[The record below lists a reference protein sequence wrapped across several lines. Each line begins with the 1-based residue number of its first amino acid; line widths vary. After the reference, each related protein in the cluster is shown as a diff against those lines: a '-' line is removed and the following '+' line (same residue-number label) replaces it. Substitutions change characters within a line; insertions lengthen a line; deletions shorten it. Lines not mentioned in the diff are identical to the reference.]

1 VRERLIDENAAGI
14 LRGAHLVIDGTDTF
28 ETRQAVAHASEE
40 LGIPLVWGTVQGF
53 DAQITVFWNRPPA
66 GAAPVVLDDLYPAGS
81 VGEVPTC
88 ADVGVLGAL
97 CLQVGAV
104 LATEAI
110 KLVTGVGESLLG
122 RVLVIDGLRA
132 RQYEVP
138 LRAATTHAAPASPAP
153 SGRRE
158 LPHVGPAGI
167 DGALLLDVRE
177 HDEVARGM
185 IPGSLH
191 VPLAELLADPSV
203 VPPAERV
210 VVVCQAGVRARHAV
224 EVLRA
229 TGVDAAVLAGGIE
242 AWEAAGSALVPA

>member
-1 VRERLIDENAAGI
+1 
-14 LRGAHLVIDGTDTF
+14 
-28 ETRQAVAHASEE
+28 
-40 LGIPLVWGTVQGF
+40 
-53 DAQITVFWNRPPA
+53 
-66 GAAPVVLDDLYPAGS
+66 
-81 VGEVPTC
+81 
-88 ADVGVLGAL
+88 VLGAL
-97 CLQVGAV
+97 CLQIGAV
-104 LATEAI
+104 LAAEAI

-138 LRAATTHAAPASPAP
+138 LRTATARVAPASPAP
-153 SGRRE
+153 PERRE
-158 LPHVGPAGI
+158 LPHVGTADI
-167 DGALLLDVRE
+167 DGALLVDVRE
-177 HDEVARGM
+177 DDEVARGM

-191 VPLAELLADPSV
+191 VPLAQLLADPSV
-203 VPPAERV
+203 VPEAERV